1 MDECIRFNGKFL
13 EELKTRTSWFWG
25 GLQKTMIGK
34 KPDAHEAGVTT
45 ILAWRFEFMSNYG
58 RQDINPKNFSWF
70 GDFSR
75 KVGFHIFMSCKPKHV
90 ISENLMQKTL
100 CGHLVFSFFFL
111 SWREWTGL
119 CCTLEA
125 PDLLWGKQTTCI
137 TLFWMGMIFIP

>member
-1 MDECIRFNGKFL
+1 MDECIRFNGKLL
-13 EELKTRTSWFWG
+13 EELKTRTSWFCG

-58 RQDINPKNFSWF
+58 RQDINPKYFSWF

-90 ISENLMQKTL
+90 ISENLKQKTL
-100 CGHLVFSFFFL
+100 RRHLVFSFFFIVEGMN
-111 SWREWTGL
+111 R
-119 CCTLEA
+119 
-125 PDLLWGKQTTCI
+125 PLL
-137 TLFWMGMIFIP
+137 

>member
-1 MDECIRFNGKFL
+1 MDECIRFNGKLL
-13 EELKTRTSWFWG
+13 EELKTRTSWFCG

-90 ISENLMQKTL
+90 ISENLKQKTL
-100 CGHLVFSFFFL
+100 RGHLVFSFFFYRGGNEQAFVVDLKYPICFEGNKL
-111 SWREWTGL
+111 SRFSG
-119 CCTLEA
+119 
-125 PDLLWGKQTTCI
+125 
-137 TLFWMGMIFIP
+137 